1 MIKKTIKTAICDII
15 VVLLF
20 CIIIVTCINIFGKEP
35 ITAARRYISMFE
47 TIVSKQKVE
56 EIKMDPVKKRLS
68 SYPLY
73 ESQYASL
80 IIEKIGVN
88 LPIYYGTSDNV
99 LKLGVGQS
107 PNGYFPGEG
116 GSIICMAHNFSTFL
130 KRLGELQ
137 NGDII
142 IINTGYGNFEYEVFE
157 EKIVAETNLESTPIQ
172 SDEEIL
178 YLFTCY
184 PFNNI
189 GYTYDR
195 YLVSAKLVKGG
206 I

>member
-20 CIIIVTCINIFGKEP
+20 CIILVTSINIFGKEQ
-35 ITAARRYISMFE
+35 ITAALRYIAMFE
-47 TIVSKQKVE
+47 TIASKQKVE
-56 EIKMDPVKKRLS
+56 EVKMDPVKKRLS

-73 ESQYASL
+73 ESQYATL
-80 IIEKIGVN
+80 IIEKINVS
-88 LPIYYGTSDNV
+88 LPVYYGNSDNV

-130 KRLGELQ
+130 KRLGELS

-142 IINTGYGNFEYEVFE
+142 KINTSYGDFEYEVYE
-157 EKIVAETNLESTPIQ
+157 EKIIPETDLDATPIQ

-178 YLFTCY
+178 FLFTCY

-195 YLVSAKLVKGG
+195 YLVSARLVKGG
-206 I
+206 L